1 VNTNLNQMSEIE
13 VLKERTA
20 LLGNISVFA
29 GLNHEALHQLAALL
43 NPKTARAQEQIFRKG
58 DDGDE
63 MYIILDGEIRVHDG
77 NHVIV
82 RLKAGD
88 IFGEYA
94 LIDNEKRSASV
105 TTETPCDFL
114 VLKRNDFSLL
124 MATQQGIMLGMLQAQ
139 IKRMREMNELK
150 EKLAKSYLKI
160 SKQKEEIEQQ
170 NDAIKEK
177 NELVEEQNIELRK
190 LNEHKRKLMSILIH
204 GLKNPLTSA
213 LMMTDMIEQNIDNKE
228 DVLDYLG
235 LLKQSMQRMDQVFN
249 EIIRSNQ
256 REEAD

>member
-1 VNTNLNQMSEIE
+1 MSEIE
-13 VLKERTA
+13 VLNERA
-20 LLGNISVFA
+20 ELLAKSSVFA
-29 GLNHEALHQLAALL
+29 GLNHDAMLQLAALIS
-43 NPKTARAQEQIFRKG
+43 NKTARAQELIFKKG

-63 MYIILDGEIRVHDG
+63 MYIIINGEVRVHDG

-82 RLKAGD
+82 KLKAGD

-105 TTETPCDFL
+105 TAETVCEFL
-114 VLKRNDFSLL
+114 VLKRADFS
-124 MATQQGIMLGMLQAQ
+124 MMVSTQQGIMLGMLQAQ

-177 NELVEEQNIELRK
+177 SQLVEEQNTELRQ
-190 LNEHKRKLMSILIH
+190 LNEQKRKLMSILIH

-213 LMMTDMIEQNIDNKE
+213 MMMTDMLEQNIDNKADIME
-228 DVLDYLG
+228 YLG
-235 LLKQSMQRMDQVFN
+235 ILKQSMQRMDQVFN
-249 EIIRSNQ
+249 EVIRNNQ
-256 REEAD
+256 REETG